1 MGYQLWMSPETGYRR
16 QGTRFESLHKIF
28 LENAKLLS
36 LLEPVLCCK
45 NTDSASDTKYALEL
59 RDFDVTCVVND
70 EGVIIGQI
78 ERKNLKQG
86 IVAEYIK
93 NIDEEQKIDENTS
106 LVHLLNILET
116 SEFKYVTRD
125 NQIIGIVTRSD
136 LNKPI
141 PRTYLFGVVSLVEL
155 HINFWI
161 NHYYPNDIW
170 LHILNKDRRSKV
182 QETIALRRGSSD
194 YLAMVECAQLCD
206 KKEIL
211 RNTPE
216 FLARF
221 GFSKKSFKMF
231 LEKLEIVRNEI
242 AHSQSSII
250 ERLSWSNIT
259 HTIAK
264 AEEFVGHS
272 DDVIETEGIEKA
284 KGFESNILVPIQIL

>member
-28 LENAKLLS
+28 LEHAKLLS

-45 NTDSASDTKYALEL
+45 ATDSASDAKYALEL

-70 EGVIIGQI
+70 EGVIVGQI
-78 ERKNLKQG
+78 ERKNLNQG
-86 IVAEYIK
+86 LVIEYTMKIE
-93 NIDEEQKIDENTS
+93 EEQKIDENTS
-106 LVHLLNILET
+106 LVHLLTILEK
-116 SEFKYVTRD
+116 SEFKYVTRN
-125 NQIIGIVTRSD
+125 NQIIGIITRSD

-161 NHYYPNDIW
+161 NHYHPNDIW
-170 LHILNKDRRSKV
+170 LQALNEDRKSKV

-194 YLAMVECAQLCD
+194 YLAVVECTQLCD

-216 FLARF
+216 FLAKF
-221 GFSKKSFKMF
+221 GFSKTNFKTF

-250 ERLSWSNIT
+250 ERLSWQNIT
-259 HTIAK
+259 ITMSK
-264 AEEFVGHS
+264 AEEFVGRS
-272 DDVIETEGIEKA
+272 DDIIEAEGTEKA
-284 KGFESNILVPIQIL
+284 KDFESTVLVPIPIL